1 LGHHFERNLN
11 LKIHK
16 YEFFLFLCYTI
27 GMLDIKDY
35 WKNKQEE
42 WDENSEVPQGVKE
55 LFNIYF
61 HTQEITD
68 NIEGFNVSK
77 SEFTL
82 DADAINNELKIQDI
96 VGHTILGLALAKS
109 QDITLPFE
117 LLLQDDSNHTQ
128 SKNTLNELVHKGS
141 NSIIKEFQKNSP
153 KDDKIDSL
161 KHLLKNN
168 LSESQVKPM
177 FVKDLFK
184 TIDDDVWYEFGLNLT
199 STFLLYQ
206 NKLDNIKETINEGIK
221 TKKLQIEDSKLS
233 TLMTMNN
240 TLLKVKKIQLD
251 KDLHDGLDKIFED
264 LFDLYKPI
272 IRANKVYEVRK
283 ELILLEWFDNNFEK
297 IEISDQLPIIDSNT
311 LQKLDELTTEFSK
324 NIDHFITNPESKIS
338 EDEALRYSSLSKS
351 VYHKFGDLMRKYL
364 KSKESINAISKGLEN
379 SIKKDQQKE
388 DVKKI
393 VNEFLRQFDVIQ

>member
-1 LGHHFERNLN
+1 
-11 LKIHK
+11 
-16 YEFFLFLCYTI
+16 
-27 GMLDIKDY
+27 MLDIKDY